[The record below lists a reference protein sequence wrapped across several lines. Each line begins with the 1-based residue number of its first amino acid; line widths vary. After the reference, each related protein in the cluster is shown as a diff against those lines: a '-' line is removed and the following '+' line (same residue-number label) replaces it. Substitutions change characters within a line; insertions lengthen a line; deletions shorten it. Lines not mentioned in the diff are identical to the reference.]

1 LTTEDPLPFLVIGGY
16 LGSGKTTLVNRLLS
30 DGGFGRVAVLVND
43 FGEINIDT
51 DLIESH
57 DGDTISLANGCICC
71 SFADGFSSALAKV
84 SERAASLDA
93 VVVEVSGVGDPW
105 KVAQWG
111 RTPGFSLDAV
121 VTLVDAETVIERSQD
136 RLIGDTVCGQV
147 RNADVV
153 VVTKTDL
160 VDESRLIQVQ
170 EWLNSVCEARV
181 IEGAA
186 LLSPLLMTG
195 LAADSTASDVLATA
209 THAEHVVASRAF
221 EEPISRKVLD
231 DLLASRSREVM
242 RVKGHVPITG
252 SGGRIA
258 RVQVVGKRVEVTMM
272 GDSEG
277 VFPGLVAV
285 ATPGISLRELE
296 IWLGV

>member
-16 LGSGKTTLVNRLLS
+16 LGSGKTTLVNRLLR
-30 DGGFGRVAVLVND
+30 GGEFGRVAVLVND

-84 SERAASLDA
+84 GEQAESLDV

-121 VTLVDAETVIERSQD
+121 VTLVDAETVLERSHDQ
-136 RLIGDTVCGQV
+136 LVGGTVCGQV
-147 RNADVV
+147 RNADLV

-160 VDESRLIQVQ
+160 VDEIHLLQVQ
-170 EWLNSVCEARV
+170 EWLGQVCEARV
-181 IEGAA
+181 VVGAA
-186 LLSPLLMTG
+186 SLAPLLMTG
-195 LAADSTASDVLATA
+195 LAAGSTASDTIPHSP
-209 THAEHVVASRAF
+209 HADHVAAYRAF
-221 EEPISRKVLD
+221 EKPITRKVLD

-242 RVKGHVPITG
+242 RVKGHVAIADA
-252 SGGRIA
+252 GGRTA
-258 RVQVVGKRVEVTMM
+258 MVQVVGKRVEVTMV
-272 GDSEG
+272 GDSDG
-277 VFPGLVAV
+277 VALGLVAV
-285 ATPGISLRELE
+285 ATPGILLRELE

>member
-43 FGEINIDT
+43 FGEMNIDT

-71 SFADGFSSALAKV
+71 SFADGFSSALSKV

-136 RLIGDTVCGQV
+136 RRIGDTVCGQV

-160 VDESRLIQVQ
+160 VDESHLMKVQ
-170 EWLNSVCEARV
+170 GWLGQVCEARV
-181 IEGAA
+181 VVGVDSVA
-186 LLSPLLMTG
+186 PLLMTG
-195 LAADSTASDVLATA
+195 LAADSTAPDVLPDP

-242 RVKGHVPITG
+242 RVKGHVLITD
-252 SGGRIA
+252 SGGRMA

-272 GDSEG
+272 GDSDG